1 VKPTTTPIPPPITW
15 PHLRKI
21 LSRPI
26 AYHRIF
32 ATIGGGAKA
41 GLFLSQ
47 GFYWTNIQDEHA
59 PEADG
64 WFWKTQADWQ
74 IETGLTRDEQE
85 TARARLIKRRLM
97 REELRGLPAKLY
109 FQFNKEAILF
119 AVWASINGDTAEMSQ
134 TSLRESTKQGRA
146 KTSNKIARKPQALIR
161 AQTTAETSSQTTAG
175 APRRV
180 DDDDEASLSEQLR
193 ATGLNLNDCKNF
205 AANHADSARRHL
217 EYLPFETIKR
227 TPGAYL
233 KRAIPEDWPPPSR
246 YLAAQQAAASQA
258 QRADEAKAT
267 AAERKRQEE
276 QRAREQAENDQ
287 LDAHFK
293 SLTAQDRKEID
304 DMAARS
310 LGAALNATQ
319 NKAGAMAAARRN
331 ILRKELQMPVEEADD
346 E

>member
-1 VKPTTTPIPPPITW
+1 MKPTTAPLPPPITW
-15 PHLRKI
+15 PHLRRI

-47 GFYWTNIQDEHA
+47 GFYWTNIQDESK

-85 TARARLIKRRLM
+85 TARAKLIKRRLM
-97 REELRGLPAKLY
+97 KEELRGLPAKLY

-119 AVWASINGDTAEMSQ
+119 AVWAAINGDSAEMPQ
-134 TSLRESTKQGRA
+134 ASLRESTKQGRA
-146 KTSNKIARKPQALIR
+146 KTPNKIARKPRTLIR
-161 AQTTAETSSQTTAG
+161 AQTTAETSSQTTAD
-175 APRRV
+175 APRR
-180 DDDDEASLSEQLR
+180 DDDDVEASLAEQLR

-233 KRAIPEDWPPPSR
+233 KRAIAEDWPPPAR
-246 YLAAQQAAASQA
+246 YLEA
-258 QRADEAKAT
+258 QRAEEAKTQRAEEAKAS
-267 AAERKRQEE
+267 AAEKKRQEE
-276 QRAREQAENDQ
+276 QRDQEQAENDQ

-293 SLTAQDRKEID
+293 SLSAQDRKEID

-319 NKAGAMAAARRN
+319 NKNGAMAAARRN
-331 ILRKELQMPVEEADD
+331 IIRKELQMPVEEDD
-346 E
+346 ES